1 MEEWVDGSFEVWSPD
16 GSRTVH
22 GVVLAAF
29 GVHHDSG
36 RDPPGW
42 VVAHTKTRLYVS
54 GGQPFKSIEMAKK
67 FVERILPLTDWNDV
81 DPDRPPDSLWE
92 VQEIRDELL
101 AAEGQRVLI

>member
-1 MEEWVDGSFEVWSPD
+1 MEEWVEGSFEVWSPD

-29 GVHHDSG
+29 AIHHDSE

-54 GGQPFKSIEMAKK
+54 GRQPFKSIETAKK

-81 DPDRPPDSLWE
+81 DPDRPPGSLWE
-92 VQEIRDELL
+92 IQEIHDELL
-101 AAEGQRVLI
+101 AAEGQRVMI

>member
-1 MEEWVDGSFEVWSPD
+1 MEEWVEGSFEVWSPD

-29 GVHHDSG
+29 GIHHDSE

-54 GGQPFKSIEMAKK
+54 GGQPFKSIETAKK

-81 DPDRPPDSLWE
+81 DPDCPPGSLWE
-92 VQEIRDELL
+92 IQEIQYELL